1 MDLIGGSTYIWKAP
15 GTQTSF
21 KSSLKSSSTA
31 SNSLIISLHAY
42 PTILLVQQLP
52 YIKMFSK
59 TIIATL
65 LASTVAASPIAASTS
80 DATYILRTF
89 PTGAGS
95 IFRGLEITADNGY
108 LWVGKQTTPAIHFSF
123 NNGYVNTQEGQELYI
138 SGNTVTY
145 AASGTDAENASGWE
159 FVAPYSGPNISV
171 GSLTYPGY
179 DIYACSGS
187 EADVYTIAAVPTGT
201 GATGKCEQI
210 QLIAQ

>member
-1 MDLIGGSTYIWKAP
+1 
-15 GTQTSF
+15 
-21 KSSLKSSSTA
+21 
-31 SNSLIISLHAY
+31 
-42 PTILLVQQLP
+42 
-52 YIKMFSK
+52 MFSK

-65 LASTVAASPIAASTS
+65 LASTIAASPIAASTS

-108 LWVGKQTTPAIHFSF
+108 LWVGKQTTPGKHKHISMYTAIHFSF

>member
-1 MDLIGGSTYIWKAP
+1 
-15 GTQTSF
+15 
-21 KSSLKSSSTA
+21 
-31 SNSLIISLHAY
+31 
-42 PTILLVQQLP
+42 
-52 YIKMFSK
+52 MFSK

-65 LASTVAASPIAASTS
+65 LASTIAASPIAASTS
-80 DATYILRTF
+80 DATYIL
-89 PTGAGS
+89 P
-95 IFRGLEITADNGY
+95 
-108 LWVGKQTTPAIHFSF
+108 IHFSF